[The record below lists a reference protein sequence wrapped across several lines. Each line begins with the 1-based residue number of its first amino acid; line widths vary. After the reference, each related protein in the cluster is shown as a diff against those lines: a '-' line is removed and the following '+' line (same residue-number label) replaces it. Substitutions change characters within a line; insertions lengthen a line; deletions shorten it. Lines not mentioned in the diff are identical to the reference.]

1 MDIKSWLDYL
11 YYGVGKQKYDFYLQ
25 YSEKD
30 KINTRWK
37 KYSEVCFDCEDP
49 KNNWLLKH
57 INQRQIFPIEVVL
70 DLEEK
75 QQLGPVIKK
84 LREFDIIFYVFA
96 TGSRGFH
103 VHLFFKRELSKEE
116 KLQIINYFGADTQKA
131 SKKCLIALEFS
142 KHWKSGQLKQEVQLN
157 EGN

>member
-1 MDIKSWLDYL
+1 MDIKSWLDQV
-11 YYGVGKQKYDFYLQ
+11 YYKIGGQKYDFYLQ

-37 KYSEVCFDCEDP
+37 KYSEVCFNYEDS
-49 KNNWLLKH
+49 KSKWFLEH
-57 INQRQIFPIEVVL
+57 VNQRQILPIEVVL

-75 QQLGPVIKK
+75 QQLDPVIKRLK
-84 LREFDIIFYVFA
+84 EFNLIFYVFA
-96 TGSRGFH
+96 TGSRGYH
-103 VHLFFKRELSKEE
+103 VHLFFKRELSEKE
-116 KLQIINYFGADTQKA
+116 KLQIIKYFGADTQKA

-142 KHWKSGQLKQEVQLN
+142 KHWKSGLVKREVKFN